1 MGGLIVRTMFARHP
15 EVWQEMT
22 TVPGARFVMLGTPN
36 SGSYSINELIIG
48 RAGTLKKLA
57 LLDKAAA
64 KVNHLPAA
72 E

>member
-1 MGGLIVRTMFARHP
+1 VETRFGLRPSRLSKRH
-15 EVWQEMT
+15 
-22 TVPGARFVMLGTPN
+22 RK
-36 SGSYSINELIIG
+36 SGQLMNYETG
-48 RAGTLKKLA
+48 QVKKPATKKLA